1 MTESSVPAACAA
13 KPDGFLRF
21 QYRRLATGFGWAVFG
36 IGGLTLSLT
45 YFPLLHVLVK
55 NKEKRVRLARSAIG
69 ASFRLFFRFLRTIGV
84 MRFRLEGLDMLEDLK
99 GAIIVA
105 NHPTILDYV
114 FIASAL
120 PQVDCMVKA
129 SLQQNFFL
137 KGVVRAADYLI
148 NDASEA
154 LVGEC
159 ERRLTEGHNILIFP
173 EGTRTVPGRP
183 IKLHRGVAHIA
194 LRCGAPIQTIRISCS
209 DRWLDKSSE
218 WYEIPKSRPVIG
230 LRSGDLVNPKEFTK
244 EGEEGFSLAAR
255 RLTAHLT
262 QQLAHNEN

>member
-1 MTESSVPAACAA
+1 MTDCAPRT
-13 KPDGFLRF
+13 KTPHPDGFLRF
-21 QYRRLATGFGWAVFG
+21 LYRRLATGAAWSVFG
-36 IGGLTLSLT
+36 LGGLALSVT
-45 YFPLLHVLVK
+45 YFPLLQVLVK
-55 NKEKRVRLARSAIG
+55 NKERRIYLARRAIN
-69 ASFRLFFRFLRTIGV
+69 ASFRLFFRFICAIGV
-84 MRFRLEGLDMLEDLK
+84 MRYSLKDTEKLAGLK

-114 FIASAL
+114 FIASVM

-129 SLQQNFFL
+129 SLRQNFFL

-154 LVGEC
+154 LLGEC
-159 ERRLTEGHNILIFP
+159 AQRLTEGHNILIFP

-194 LRCGAPIQTIRISCS
+194 LRCGAPIQTIRITCS

-218 WYEIPKSRPVIG
+218 WYEIPKSKPVIT
-230 LRSGDLVNPKEFTK
+230 LRAMDLVDPKEFIK
-244 EGEEGFSLAAR
+244 ADEEGFSLAAR
-255 RLTAHLT
+255 RLTAQLT
-262 QQLAHNEN
+262 KQLSADEK